1 MLKTGRRGNPFCKV
15 SRRAQKARRDEQDRA
30 LAMDGASLESQQLG
44 QPVHTRG
51 RREGDSDSGWR

>member
-1 MLKTGRRGNPFCKV
+1 M